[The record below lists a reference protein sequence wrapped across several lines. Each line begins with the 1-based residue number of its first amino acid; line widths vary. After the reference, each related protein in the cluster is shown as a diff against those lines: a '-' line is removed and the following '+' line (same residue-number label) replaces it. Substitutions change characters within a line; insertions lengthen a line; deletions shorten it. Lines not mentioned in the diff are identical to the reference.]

1 MKDLKQPVKYYEY
14 RAIWEQVKEV
24 WLVPV
29 QTSEDWY
36 IWHYVCNMSYKQI
49 SMLDILRDGGQEEG
63 TGQKERKSAD
73 NGANKVSICNRTGVS
88 HFGV

>member
-1 MKDLKQPVKYYEY
+1 
-14 RAIWEQVKEV
+14 
-24 WLVPV
+24 
-29 QTSEDWY
+29 
-36 IWHYVCNMSYKQI
+36 
-49 SMLDILRDGGQEEG
+49 MLDILRDGGQEEG